1 MYSFHKQDK
10 IFASDLYGR
19 LQWLAYRLAIVK
31 AHTDLPLIFY
41 LLLNHQGPVV
51 QKPINA
57 NPRFKINQGVYFS
70 IPKCCSTLIF
80 GKTLH

>member
-10 IFASDLYGR
+10 IFASDLYGP

-41 LLLNHQGPVV
+41 LLLNHQYVV
-51 QKPINA
+51 EFRVSLEHKQSELELKE
-57 NPRFKINQGVYFS
+57 S
-70 IPKCCSTLIF
+70 
-80 GKTLH
+80 